1 VRLTVKNNHNPT
13 DPDNTIELSEF
24 RGFGTQLTHTPLP
37 DLSGTY
43 QTYFTGPLH
52 LKQEGTSVTGC
63 YEARQG
69 RFDGGI
75 EGRALKFTYYEKSG
89 YSVSEIGVGVMV
101 FSPDGKQVFSL
112 WDERGGRERLIL
124 GTKKTDEVGMCPE
137 WLRLLQAESAPEVES
152 TAEPTPITQATNAPI
167 TPPAAV
173 EATPPDL
180 KLEPSAPQVVS
191 PSPEATSTIFPPGR
205 ESPTPSP
212 TTPPGEQKLKPMT
225 IVQAQLTS
233 ELTEFGRARV
243 YGINFD
249 SDSDH
254 IKDESKPT
262 LNSIVAML
270 KRKANWKMSIEGHTD
285 STSTPQHNQALSERR
300 AASVKNYLTGEGI
313 EASRLSTT
321 GYGQEKPVA
330 PNDNPIGK
338 AQNRR
343 VELVKQ

>member
-1 VRLTVKNNHNPT
+1 
-13 DPDNTIELSEF
+13 
-24 RGFGTQLTHTPLP
+24 
-37 DLSGTY
+37 
-43 QTYFTGPLH
+43 
-52 LKQEGTSVTGC
+52 
-63 YEARQG
+63 
-69 RFDGGI
+69 
-75 EGRALKFTYYEKSG
+75 
-89 YSVSEIGVGVMV
+89 
-101 FSPDGKQVFSL
+101 
-112 WDERGGRERLIL
+112 
-124 GTKKTDEVGMCPE
+124 
-137 WLRLLQAESAPEVES
+137 
-152 TAEPTPITQATNAPI
+152 
-167 TPPAAV
+167 
-173 EATPPDL
+173 
-180 KLEPSAPQVVS
+180 
-191 PSPEATSTIFPPGR
+191 
-205 ESPTPSP
+205 
-212 TTPPGEQKLKPMT
+212 MT